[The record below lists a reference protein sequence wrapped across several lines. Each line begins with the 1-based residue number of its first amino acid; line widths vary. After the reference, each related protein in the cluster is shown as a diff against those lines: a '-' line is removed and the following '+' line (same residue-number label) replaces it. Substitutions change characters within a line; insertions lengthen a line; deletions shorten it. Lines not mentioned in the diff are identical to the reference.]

1 MIVGLPGPDRTDGS
15 GDMTRREHDPAD
27 LGKALYP
34 LLNSV
39 VVPRP
44 IAWVS
49 TVAPDGTDNLAP
61 HSYFTVASIAPPVLA
76 VTSIGTKDTVR
87 NARATGEFVVSIVTR
102 ALADAAN
109 IGGTD
114 YPPHMSEFDEAG
126 LHREPSRV
134 VRPPRVAESPVA
146 LECRLV
152 GERSFGDKPSSSVM
166 LFGEVVAIAVDERVL
181 DGRFADI
188 RKLDPVSRLGGNE
201 WGAVGDVFEL
211 RRIPYAELV
220 PEAGS

>member
-1 MIVGLPGPDRTDGS
+1 MART
-15 GDMTRREHDPAD
+15 EHDPAE
-27 LGKALYP
+27 LGRALYP

-49 TVAPDGTDNLAP
+49 TVAADGTHNLAP
-61 HSYFTVASIAPPVLA
+61 HSYFTVASIAPPVLS

-87 NARATGEFVVSIVTR
+87 NARATGEFVVSFVTR

-114 YPPHMSEFDEAG
+114 YPPHVSEFDEAG

-152 GERSFGDKPSSSVM
+152 GERAFGDKPSSSVV
-166 LFGEVVAIAVDERVL
+166 LFGEIVAIAIDERVMN
-181 DGRFADI
+181 GKFADI

-201 WGAVGDVFEL
+201 WGAIGDVFEL
-211 RRIPYAELV
+211 RRIPYAELA
-220 PEAGS
+220 PPAGS